1 MKKNKSLKSIV
12 YQSILSE
19 IIKGEY
25 QAKQIINE
33 QELVEKFGV
42 SKSPIREAL
51 VTLCNEG
58 VLRNIPRY
66 GYEVIQL
73 SKEEIKE
80 ILNFRFILEGGFL
93 KETYLNISEEQLEHL
108 SYLNNLCKEKS
119 IDPLI
124 HWERNA
130 DFHLTLLSYSNN
142 AFAYSQLKKSMFILK
157 RAYVQFCSDKW
168 KENLIKREY
177 HDTILNSIKL
187 KDIDTALKYLKQ
199 ELLDF

>member
-1 MKKNKSLKSIV
+1 MKKNKSLKLIV

-51 VTLCNEG
+51 VTLCSEG
-58 VLRNIPRY
+58 VLKNIPRY
-66 GYEVIQL
+66 GYEVVQL
-73 SKEEIKE
+73 SKDEIKE

-108 SYLNNLCKEKS
+108 YYLNNLCKEEG
-119 IDPLI
+119 IDPLV

-142 AFAYSQLKKSMFILK
+142 NFALSQLKKSMFILK

-177 HDTILNSIKL
+177 HDIILNSIKS

>member
-177 HDTILNSIKL
+177 HDIILNSIKL